1 MCDRNAPNID
11 SRETEKQHKT
21 DHGRDALPAEI
32 LQRLIGRQVRLPE
45 NTAPKPDQQ
54 PNRGKREDQRYQ
66 SVALLR
72 GLKSERELNWRSKC
86 SGKRLFR
93 DLQERYRIKLSPA
106 AFKETMIQSLA
117 ASKSET
123 WRLLESIVSDAL
135 RSAP

>member
-1 MCDRNAPNID
+1 MRRYRSLITNPGSAGAAYGYPNKGGYQGAQAELLRVPLAD
-11 SRETEKQHKT
+11 ANCLKLPGEA
-21 DHGRDALPAEI
+21 GDAL
-32 LQRLIGRQVRLPE
+32 
-45 NTAPKPDQQ
+45 
-54 PNRGKREDQRYQ
+54 EDDF
-66 SVALLR
+66 V
-72 GLKSERELNWRSKC
+72 LNWRSKC